1 MPAAPKRTSTAS
13 KGSPPSSS
21 KHSTQCTLASVSLP
35 ALTLNSRCDGPK
47 LSDSVPHREKVA
59 QRRGVLLPATA
70 LPGLPGALPTTNDAG
85 EQVPPSL
92 SLRLPPE
99 WPGLLYPWLAPPR
112 IRVSTAGRSSQ
123 RVQMEEDELHY
134 RLAQKRSSVQLLGRD
149 RPRRG
154 RVLPNARCG
163 QLARVQHP
171 VQTERG
177 TERSSGPAK
186 EVSE

>member
-13 KGSPPSSS
+13 KGSPPNFS
-21 KHSTQCTLASVSLP
+21 KHSTECTLAIVSLP

-59 QRRGVLLPATA
+59 QRRGVLLPAAA
-70 LPGLPGALPTTNDAG
+70 LPGLPGTLPATNDAG
-85 EQVPPSL
+85 QQVPPTL

-99 WPGLLYPWLAPPR
+99 WPGLLYPWVAPPR
-112 IRVSTAGRSSQ
+112 IRVSTAGWPAQ

-134 RLAQKRSSVQLLGRD
+134 RLAQKRSSVQLLGGD

-154 RVLPNARCG
+154 RVLPNARG
-163 QLARVQHP
+163 GKLTRVQHP
-171 VQTERG
+171 VQAERG

-186 EVSE
+186 KVSE